1 MADTIKLSDLTSR
14 FTAVTE
20 YELFE
25 TSEYQGVPGDYL
37 SKKVTKSILLGYKQ
51 YVCLLSQSGVANPTI
66 NELCG
71 DLGTVTIAR
80 TSLGVY
86 QVTATGLL
94 ALTKTFIN
102 IGNVFN
108 NGSIAFSVIQVGQNT
123 LNLNGFTIYT
133 FDDSF
138 NLSDD
143 VLLDTPLEIRVYY

>member
-20 YELFE
+20 DELFE

-51 YVCLLSQSGVANPTI
+51 FVGLLSQSGVANPTI
-66 NELCG
+66 NQLCP

-80 TSLGVY
+80 TGIGVY

-94 ALTKTFIN
+94 TLTKTMIHV
-102 IGNVFN
+102 GGVFN
-108 NGSIAFSVIQVGQNT
+108 NGPIAFSIIQVGQT
-123 LNLNGFTIYT
+123 SLGLNGFIIYT
-133 FDDSF
+133 HDDSL

-143 VLLDTPLEIRVYY
+143 ILLDTPLEIRVYY